1 MPSNSKGDLGRAV
14 RRIPVL
20 VVLVIVGACASG
32 MGQTNAGTAST
43 RATESMS
50 MPVTTASPAAARY
63 FENGMHQYEM
73 HRWNFALNDWHQAV
87 KLDPDFALAHAWICM
102 TTVDPAEEASHRG
115 QAKSAMKNASAGE
128 QLVVRW
134 MAAIHENRYLEGI
147 TAMNDLLSVYPHDK
161 RLNFLFGYWLFRQDQ
176 YDRAEK
182 LTLKALAED
191 ANYATA
197 YNQMAYLYSRRGDYP
212 RALEAAGKYVQL
224 LPHEPNPHD
233 SYGEMLRLSGRFD
246 EALEQ
251 YRLALK
257 IDPTFYISQ
266 KELGETYAIM
276 GQGKKAREE
285 YAKAVHDAP
294 SDGLRAEYLQ
304 KSAMTYVRARQ
315 FEQADQAYLDSANK
329 AHAMQQWVWEA
340 RAYRIMAMYATD
352 QSAAL
357 KNLAKAEALL
367 AARKGAVAQADL
379 DDEQARIWRVRA
391 ERAATAGDFAAAGK
405 AVASLKQM
413 ADSAGSASIERT
425 YQGAMGTV
433 LVAQRKFAAAV
444 PHLEE
449 DFANPLSM
457 KLLVTAYE
465 KSKARPQ
472 AKSLFKKLK
481 DWKIP
486 SIEEAL
492 VVPGLREGNVVSRK

>member
-1 MPSNSKGDLGRAV
+1 
-14 RRIPVL
+14 
-20 VVLVIVGACASG
+20 
-32 MGQTNAGTAST
+32 
-43 RATESMS
+43 
-50 MPVTTASPAAARY
+50 
-63 FENGMHQYEM
+63 M
-73 HRWNFALNDWHQAV
+73 HRWNFALNDWHEAV
-87 KLDPDFALAHAWICM
+87 KLDPEFALAHVWVCM
-102 TTVDPAEEASHRG
+102 TTVDPAEEASHRA
-115 QAKSAMKNASAGE
+115 QAKAAMNNASAGE
-128 QLVVRW
+128 RLVVKW
-134 MAAIHENRYLEGI
+134 MVAIHENRYVEGI
-147 TAMNDLLSVYPHDK
+147 TAMNDLLSMYPHDK
-161 RLNFLFGYWLFRQDQ
+161 RLHFLFGYWLYKQDQ
-176 YDRAEK
+176 YELAEK

-191 ANYATA
+191 DKYATA

-212 RALEAAGKYVQL
+212 KALESAGKYVEL
-224 LPHEPNPHD
+224 LPNQPNPHD

-251 YRLALK
+251 YHMALK

-276 GQGKKAREE
+276 GEGKRAREE

-304 KSAMTYVRARQ
+304 KSAMTYLR
-315 FEQADQAYLDSANK
+315 EHDYKQADQAYLDAANK
-329 AHAMQQWVWEA
+329 AHSMQQWVWEA
-340 RAYRIMAMYATD
+340 RAYRIMAMYAPE
-352 QSAAL
+352 QSAATRD
-357 KNLAKAEALL
+357 LAKAEALL
-367 AARKGAVAQADL
+367 AARKGALAQADL

-391 ERAATAGDFAAAGK
+391 ERAAAAGDFAAANK
-405 AVASLKQM
+405 AVAILKQM
-413 ADSAGSASIERT
+413 ADSAGSTSIERT

-457 KLLVTAYE
+457 KVLVTAYD

-472 AKSLFKKLK
+472 AKNLFKKLH

-492 VVPGLREGNVVSRK
+492 VVPGLKEDNLLSRN

>member
-1 MPSNSKGDLGRAV
+1 MPTKTKSGFQPLLCVSILAMV
-14 RRIPVL
+14 MVA
-20 VVLVIVGACASG
+20 GACASAFSDENG
-32 MGQTNAGTAST
+32 VATASG
-43 RATESMS
+43 ASESLS
-50 MPVTTASPAAARY
+50 MPVTTSSPAAARY
-63 FENGMHQYEM
+63 FENGMRQYEM
-73 HRWNFALNDWHQAV
+73 HRWNFALNDWHEAV

-102 TTVDPAEEASHRG
+102 TTVDPAEEASHRN
-115 QAKSAMKNASAGE
+115 QAKLAMKAASPGE
-128 QLVVRW
+128 RLVVKW
-134 MAAIHENRYLEGI
+134 MAAIHENRYVEGI
-147 TAMNDLLSVYPHDK
+147 TAMNDLLSLYPHDK

-176 YDRAEK
+176 YDMAER

-191 ANYATA
+191 ARYATA

-212 RALEAAGKYVQL
+212 KALQAAGKYVEL
-224 LPHEPNPHD
+224 LPNEPNPHD

-251 YRLALK
+251 YRMALK

-276 GQGKKAREE
+276 GESKRAREE

-304 KSAMTYVRARQ
+304 KSAMTYVRAR
-315 FEQADQAYLDSANK
+315 EYKQADQAYLDAANK

-340 RAYRIMAMYATD
+340 RAYRIMAMYAPD
-352 QSAAL
+352 QNAAM

-379 DDEQARIWRVRA
+379 DDEQARIWRVRV
-391 ERAATAGDFAAAGK
+391 ERAAGGGDFAAANK
-405 AVASLKQM
+405 ALASLKQM

-425 YQGAMGTV
+425 YQGAIGTV

-457 KLLVTAYE
+457 KVLVTAYD
-465 KSKARPQ
+465 KSKARSQ
-472 AKSLFKKLK
+472 AKSLFKKLQ

-492 VVPGLREGNVVSRK
+492 VVPGLRDASVISRK